1 MPTRERTMSPSA
13 RPARLSG
20 RNALNTGAS
29 CGIGRA
35 IALRCAEH
43 GADLCLVAT
52 RRAGLEETQ
61 ALMLQRL
68 KVH

>member
-1 MPTRERTMSPSA
+1 MKPSA

-20 RNALNTGAS
+20 RNALITGAS
-29 CGIGRA
+29 RGIGRA
-35 IALRCAEH
+35 IALCHAEE

-52 RRAGLEETQ
+52 RRGGLEETR